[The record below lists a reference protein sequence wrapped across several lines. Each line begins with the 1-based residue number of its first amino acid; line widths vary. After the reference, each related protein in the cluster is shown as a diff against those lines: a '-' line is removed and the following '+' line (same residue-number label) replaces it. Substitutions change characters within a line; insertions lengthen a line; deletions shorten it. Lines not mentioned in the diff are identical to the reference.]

1 MVKIQVNSQGKA
13 YFTSG
18 NKVLLAGE
26 GIIPSGT
33 ISITKNGTYNVTNYA
48 GASVYVSGG
57 TSITATN
64 TTGALVANG
73 SKVWINRSGNTYSI
87 VNYFSDV
94 PNFLLT
100 NPTASPVIINNKVAS
115 NFDPWNY
122 IQFYKRIY
130 STNLY
135 SDVISINSMEV
146 IFKVHTPTNGNWTSN
161 GRIINGITSSYDNF
175 ALEFNQES
183 GAHFQ
188 FIEQG
193 ANVNVAP
200 ANLLSDTDYWLKITY
215 DGTNLVGSYS
225 TDGVNYTT
233 YDTAQVQPSDI
244 LSFPDAFAIGNRYN
258 REDITV
264 WNGSIDLSKSYIKIN
279 GLDWWTPYLCSVNQE
294 SFTGIA
300 KEDIAVSSSGEV
312 EVVLEI

>member
-1 MVKIQVNSQGKA
+1 MTIASEIQRIQTNIANAYDAAEAKGATMPVTENS
-13 YFTSG
+13 S
-18 NKVLLAGE
+18 NLAT
-26 GIIPSGT
+26 T
-33 ISITKNGTYNVTNYA
+33 IASI
-48 GASVYVSGG
+48 SGG
-57 TSITATN
+57 GGGGDTITATN

-73 SKVWINRSGNTYSI
+73 SKVWINKSGNTYSI
-87 VNYFSDV
+87 VNYYGDV

-100 NPTASPVIINNKVAS
+100 NPTVSPVIINNKVAS
-115 NFDPWNY
+115 NFDPWDY

-135 SDVISINSMEV
+135 SDVSINSMEV
-146 IFKVHTPTNGNWTSN
+146 IFKVHTPTNDNWTSN

-244 LSFPDAFAIGNRYN
+244 RSFPDAFAIGNRYN
-258 REDITV
+258 REDVTV
-264 WNGSIDLSKSYIKIN
+264 WNGAIDLSKSYIKIN
-279 GLDWWTPYLCSVNQE
+279 GLDFWRPYLCSVNQE

-312 EVVLEI
+312 STVLES